1 MGLGVAHVLERAPRR
16 ELSGPEL
23 FRTHQLYRG
32 WGAVGGLSVSGAML
46 AAAVTGFLDRRRT
59 CGYLPLL
66 SALATLATVAVWRLG
81 NEPLNRAVRDWEGN
95 ETVPADWVQLRE
107 RWENAHTMSAV
118 LHGLA
123 FASMLGHER
132 G

>member
-32 WGAVGGLSVSGAML
+32 WGAVGGLSVLGATL
-46 AAAVTGFLDRRRT
+46 AAAVTGFLDRRPS
-59 CGYLPLL
+59 GHLPLL
-66 SALATLATVAVWRLG
+66 SAFVTLTTVAVWRFG
-81 NEPLNRAVRDWEGN
+81 NEPLNRAVLNWDAGEA
-95 ETVPADWVQLRE
+95 VPADWVQLRE
-107 RWENAHTMSAV
+107 RWENAHTVSAG

-123 FASMLGHER
+123 FVSMLSHEH